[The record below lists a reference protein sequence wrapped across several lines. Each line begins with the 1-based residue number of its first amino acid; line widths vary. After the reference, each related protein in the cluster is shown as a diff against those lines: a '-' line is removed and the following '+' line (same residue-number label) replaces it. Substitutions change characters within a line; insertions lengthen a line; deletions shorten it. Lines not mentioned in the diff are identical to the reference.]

1 VRASSNAKGGMVHDL
16 VEAKRAEVQALCR
29 RFGVRRLDVFGSAV
43 SESFDPAASD
53 IDVLVEFEAGPDF
66 DYVASYFGLKEG
78 LEELLRRPVDLVTV
92 TSIRNPFFRAE
103 VMRTRETL
111 YAA

>member
-1 VRASSNAKGGMVHDL
+1 MIHDL

-29 RFGVRRLDVFGSAV
+29 RFGVYRLDVFGSAV

-53 IDVLVEFEAGPDF
+53 VDVLVEFEAGPNF
-66 DYVASYFGLKEG
+66 DYVASYFGLKDG
-78 LEELLRRPVDLVTV
+78 LEELLGRPVDLISA
-92 TSIRNPFFRAE
+92 TSIRNPFFRNE
-103 VMRTRETL
+103 VMRTRENL